1 MYSEI
6 LILCY
11 FAIMYAIKVLNIEL
25 GIYREY
31 LLDSYGIIIF
41 PGLKVEEAIRLFTG
55 KYIGLAI
62 GIAANLILYFL
73 VGAVIGLLVWL
84 IKRYRT
90 DEDF

>member
-6 LILCY
+6 LILFY
-11 FAIMYAIKVLNIEL
+11 FAVLYAVRILNIEL
-25 GIYREY
+25 GVYRDY
-31 LLDSYGIIIF
+31 LLDSYSIIIY
-41 PGLKVEEAIRLFTG
+41 PGLKVEEAIRFFTG

-62 GIAANLILYFL
+62 GIAVNLTVYFL
-73 VGAVIGLLVWL
+73 IGAFIGILIWL